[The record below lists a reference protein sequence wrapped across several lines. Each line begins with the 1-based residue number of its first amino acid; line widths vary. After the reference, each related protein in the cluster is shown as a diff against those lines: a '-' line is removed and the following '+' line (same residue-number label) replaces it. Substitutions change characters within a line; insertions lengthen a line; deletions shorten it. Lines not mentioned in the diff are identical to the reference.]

1 MFILRLYDAIEV
13 PLIQS
18 DGSPEQLASGT
29 AAALAEHTSIS
40 ALSGHLELLRV
51 GAVVSHRPPQ
61 NISEVTQHMA
71 DVTEV
76 VCFVAV
82 PAAVQWYSVISAE
95 DVESGHVSRLTVLSD
110 PTTPHMY
117 SMIFT
122 LDCKV
127 RDKCF

>member
-18 DGSPEQLASGT
+18 DRSPEQLASGT
-29 AAALAEHTSIS
+29 ALAEHTSIS

-71 DVTEV
+71 DVTDV

-82 PAAVQWYSVISAE
+82 PAAVRWYSVISAE
-95 DVESGHVSRLTVLSD
+95 DVESGHVSRLTILSD

-127 RDKCF
+127 RSSCF